1 MPLPSNPN
9 VNWTKRS
16 SEWWNDPSRSSW
28 ILDTFERGTML
39 VLFGWFVVALT
50 SSIITTWT
58 LESNVVIGDFMLLI
72 TEAMVIVF
80 VLLRRKA
87 KTLSLRFSDWFLAYA
102 ASCLPLLAR
111 PDHSESHFWD
121 GGAVPLTIL
130 GLTLILYA
138 KLTLGRRFGLV
149 AANRGVC
156 DTGPYRFVRHPIYFG
171 YLLLHVGF
179 LMLSPTLWNAIVFA
193 TFYALLIPRI
203 FAEERVLGEDDQY
216 RIYMSKVKSRLIPGF
231 F

>member
-1 MPLPSNPN
+1 
-9 VNWTKRS
+9 
-16 SEWWNDPSRSSW
+16 
-28 ILDTFERGTML
+28 ML
-39 VLFGWFVVALT
+39 VLFGWFVVALL

-58 LESNVVIGDFMLLI
+58 QESNVVIGDFMLLI

-80 VLLRRKA
+80 VIVRKKA
-87 KTLSLRFSDWFLAYA
+87 KTLSLRFTDWFLAYS

-111 PDHSESHFWD
+111 PDHSVPHFWD

-149 AANRGVC
+149 AANRGIC
-156 DTGPYRFVRHPIYFG
+156 HNGPYRFVRHPIYFG

-179 LMLSPTLWNAIVFA
+179 LMLSPTLWNAVIFGS
-193 TFYALLIPRI
+193 FYALLIPRI
-203 FAEERVLGEDDQY
+203 YAEERVLGQDDEY
-216 RIYMSKVKSRLIPGF
+216 RAYMSKVKSRLIPGF